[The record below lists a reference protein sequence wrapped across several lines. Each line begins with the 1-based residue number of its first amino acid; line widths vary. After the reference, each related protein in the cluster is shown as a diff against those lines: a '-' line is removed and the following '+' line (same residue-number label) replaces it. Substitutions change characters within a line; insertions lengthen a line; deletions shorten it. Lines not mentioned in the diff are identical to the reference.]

1 MSSASSAEPSPRT
14 ASPASSV
21 EMGKPAVLLI
31 GGITH
36 AQKEWEQC
44 SSFAELK
51 VGSFLLL
58 LDFSGRYEMN
68 ADFFGRL
75 SPGPRDKNF

>member
-1 MSSASSAEPSPRT
+1 MSNPTSTEPSPRT

-36 AQKEWEQC
+36 VKKEWEEC
-44 SSFAELK
+44 SAFAELK
-51 VGSFLLL
+51 
-58 LDFSGRYEMN
+58 
-68 ADFFGRL
+68 A
-75 SPGPRDKNF
+75 